1 LQWSIIVGSKS
12 DLQRLR
18 RYKYDGEG
26 DELSELVADI
36 HWAADRIELLEA
48 EVKELSADLTYWEN
62 GSAAYDGAER

>member
-1 LQWSIIVGSKS
+1 MGIKS

-36 HWAADRIELLEA
+36 HWAADRIEQLESA
-48 EVKELSADLTYWEN
+48 LKEIASTEKRFTNHGYEIARKALEDS
-62 GSAAYDGAER
+62 